1 MERLTQKDNNG
12 KWCLKGVP
20 WEKLH
25 VGERI
30 TNEIW
35 ERLYGSLFK
44 LMRYEDTGLT
54 PDEINDLNDF
64 NKSQISHLLK
74 ELGKERKKHAWIPEE
89 ERLPETNDYVLMSFE
104 NFTIPLVGRYESDE
118 DGGGAWY
125 LGDCDEKDTCVS
137 NNLFVNAW
145 MTLPEPY
152 KTDSEEK

>member
-1 MERLTQKDNNG
+1 MERLTRKDNNG

-35 ERLYGSLFK
+35 ESLYGSLFK

-64 NKSQISHLLK
+64 KKSQISHLLK
-74 ELGKERKKHAWIPEE
+74 ELGKERKKHAWIPVE
-89 ERLPETNDYVLMSFE
+89 ERLPDNPDCMVLVQIS
-104 NFTIPLVGRYESDE
+104 GRPARNIGLDNVLCIAQYYPDE
-118 DGGGAWY
+118 GWILEEYPFWDDAHP
-125 LGDCDEKDTCVS
+125 V
-137 NNLFVNAW
+137 AW
-145 MTLPEPY
+145 MPIPEPY
-152 KTDSEEK
+152 KME